1 MNKDRIEGAAKTAA
15 GRVKEATGKALGDQK
30 MAAEG
35 TMKKVEGKIQN
46 AAGGLQDAA
55 KKAAK
60 DANKKH

>member
-15 GRVKEATGKALGDQK
+15 GRVQEAAGKAVGDQK
-30 MAAEG
+30 MAVEG

-60 DANKKH
+60 DSERKH